1 MSLRSTPKAK
11 KKKML
16 SRCFCLAKQRMQ
28 KQNQI
33 ELTVQAW
40 RLTFLLLNLVATE
53 THIKRSF
60 SRPSSPT
67 LKSQHGHHHHR
78 RAKRSARRYL
88 LGFDTRSKPQED
100 YCTRSPKKS
109 IKRSLGCLALD
120 LQVHNWSRIYV
131 VRTTRSLDPWKK
143 QHFPFALLPS
153 RLETRS
159 SARWEKLDHQS
170 GWLHGRKDEMD
181 GWVDRF
187 LLHLNLYATT
197 NGSTN
202 FSKALISRKSNSSNW
217 NFAKGFGRKVMWF
230 SIM

>member
-1 MSLRSTPKAK
+1 MTKNSDLTIVPRKSGGINVPSIYSKSK

-53 THIKRSF
+53 THIKRPF

-78 RAKRSARRYL
+78 RAKRSARQCL

-100 YCTRSPKKS
+100 YCTRSQ
-109 IKRSLGCLALD
+109 INRSKD
-120 LQVHNWSRIYV
+120 LWA
-131 VRTTRSLDPWKK
+131 
-143 QHFPFALLPS
+143 F
-153 RLETRS
+153 
-159 SARWEKLDHQS
+159 
-170 GWLHGRKDEMD
+170 
-181 GWVDRF
+181 
-187 LLHLNLYATT
+187 
-197 NGSTN
+197 
-202 FSKALISRKSNSSNW
+202 LISICKCTTDHGSS
-217 NFAKGFGRKVMWF
+217 
-230 SIM
+230 